1 MSLVLRSM
9 TTLLVLVAVTAGSG
23 CTKKAEKKQG
33 RPPAP
38 VLVAVVGTA
47 DIPQRLV
54 AVGTVEATESVVVR
68 PQISGE
74 LSAVFFAEGQEVSRG
89 QKLFQMD
96 PRSYQAALKKA
107 EASLARNRVIM
118 ENSLKDYHRY
128 AQLVKE
134 GIVTQE
140 QAEAYRTKADSA
152 AADVEADKAA
162 VENAR
167 VQLSYTTMTAP
178 IAGRLGNLAVSRG
191 NVVEA
196 NKTTLVT
203 LNAIAPIYVTFSL
216 PEREL
221 AAVRGRM
228 AEGRMAVEA
237 ELPGGIVERGQVSF
251 LDNLVDTTT
260 GTIKLKGRFDNRN
273 RRLWP
278 GQFVQ
283 VSLTLAERKGVVA
296 VPSQALQTGQKGT
309 FVYVV
314 RPDLTAEMRPV
325 VTGAAYNGLTAIE
338 KGLAVAEQ
346 VVIDGQLRVS
356 PGARLEIKKSGQPQ
370 QGASQI
376 NGRP

>member
-1 MSLVLRSM
+1 MSLILRSM
-9 TTLLVLVAVTAGSG
+9 TVLIVLLALSAG
-23 CTKKAEKKQG
+23 CTKKAEKKLA

-38 VLVAVVGTA
+38 VLIATVGTA
-47 DIPQRLV
+47 DIPQRLI

-74 LSAVFFAEGQEVSRG
+74 LSGVFFKEGQEVSQG

-96 PRSYQAALKKA
+96 PRSYNAALKKV
-107 EASLARNRVIM
+107 EASLARNRIIM
-118 ENSLKDYHRY
+118 ENAFKDHNRY

-152 AADVEADKAA
+152 SADVEADKAA

-178 IAGRLGNLAVSRG
+178 IAGRLGNLMVSKG

-221 AAVRGRM
+221 AAVRARM
-228 AEGRMAVEA
+228 AAGKMVVEA
-237 ELPGGIVERGQVSF
+237 ELPGGLVERGLVSF
-251 LDNLVDTTT
+251 LDNLVDTST
-260 GTIKLKGRFDNRN
+260 GTIKLKGRFDNIS

-283 VSLTLAERKGVVA
+283 VVLTLAERKGLVA

-314 RPDLTAEMRPV
+314 RPNLTAEMRPV
-325 VTGAAYNGLTAIE
+325 VTGGAYNDLTAID
-338 KGLAVAEQ
+338 KGLVVGEQ
-346 VVIDGQLRVS
+346 VVIDGQLRLL
-356 PGARLEIKKSGQPQ
+356 PDARLEIKKDGQSQ
-370 QGASQI
+370 QKNPEANSK
-376 NGRP
+376 P

>member
-1 MSLVLRSM
+1 MSFVLRSM
-9 TTLLVLVAVTAGSG
+9 TTLLVLVALTTGSG

-118 ENSLKDYHRY
+118 DNALKDYHRY

-237 ELPGGIVERGQVSF
+237 ELPGGVVERGQVSF
-251 LDNLVDTTT
+251 LDNLVDSTT

-356 PGARLEIKKSGQPQ
+356 PDARLEIKKSGQPQ
-370 QGASQI
+370 QGASQV

>member
-1 MSLVLRSM
+1 MRLVLHGM
-9 TTLLVLVAVTAGSG
+9 TVLLVLVALTGSG
-23 CTKKAEKKQG
+23 CTKKAEKKLA

-38 VLVAVVGTA
+38 VLVAIVGRA
-47 DIPQRLV
+47 DIPQRLA

-74 LSAVFFAEGQEVSRG
+74 LSAVYFAEGQEVSRG

-118 ENSLKDYHRY
+118 DNALKDYHRY

-221 AAVRGRM
+221 TAVRGRM

-237 ELPGGIVERGQVSF
+237 ELPGGIVERGLVSF

-260 GTIKLKGRFDNRN
+260 GTIKLKGRFDNSN

-283 VSLTLAERKGVVA
+283 VALTLAERKGVVA

-325 VTGAAYNGLTAIE
+325 VTGAVYNGLTAID
-338 KGLAVAEQ
+338 KGLAVGEQ

-356 PGARLEIKKSGQPQ
+356 PDARLEIKKTEQPQ
-370 QGASQI
+370 PGTLKI
-376 NGRP
+376 TGKP

>member
-1 MSLVLRSM
+1 
-9 TTLLVLVAVTAGSG
+9 
-23 CTKKAEKKQG
+23 
-33 RPPAP
+33 
-38 VLVAVVGTA
+38 
-47 DIPQRLV
+47 
-54 AVGTVEATESVVVR
+54 
-68 PQISGE
+68 
-74 LSAVFFAEGQEVSRG
+74 
-89 QKLFQMD
+89 MD

-118 ENSLKDYHRY
+118 ENALKDYHRY

>member
-23 CTKKAEKKQG
+23 CTKKVEKKQA

-74 LSAVFFAEGQEVSRG
+74 LSAVFFTEGQEVSRG

-118 ENSLKDYHRY
+118 ENALKDYHRY

-178 IAGRLGNLAVSRG
+178 ITGRLGNLAVSRG

-228 AEGRMAVEA
+228 AAGRMAVEA

-260 GTIKLKGRFDNRN
+260 GTIKLKGHFDNRN

-296 VPSQALQTGQKGT
+296 VPSQALQTGQKGP

-356 PGARLEIKKSGQPQ
+356 PDARLEIKKTEQPQ
-370 QGASQI
+370 QGTSKI
-376 NGRP
+376 NGTP